1 MKKLHPTSQYK
12 RDFKRY
18 LNQPEKLEVLRTILD
33 ILKTGERVPDEYFP
47 HKLHHDYKNCWECH
61 VQDDFLLI
69 WMNGDII
76 ELLRLGSHSELYG
89 KGRKR

>member
-47 HKLHHDYKNCWECH
+47 HKLHHD
-61 VQDDFLLI
+61 
-69 WMNGDII
+69 
-76 ELLRLGSHSELYG
+76 
-89 KGRKR
+89 